1 MTFTDLQSD
10 ADVTAYAELLPP
22 AIYNDTVRDSVQT
35 SVSKGVSPEYAK
47 DLLIQALQ
55 EALKQYAKTTG
66 KTKAGRFMRWVAS
79 ILSYLKLR
87 P

>member
-1 MTFTDLQSD
+1 MTFTDLQTD
-10 ADVTAYAELLPP
+10 AEVTAYAELLPP

>member
-1 MTFTDLQSD
+1 MTYTDLQTD

-22 AIYNDTVRDSVQT
+22 AIYNDTVRLSVQT
-35 SVSKGVSPEYAK
+35 SVSKGVSPDFAK

-66 KTKAGRFMRWVAS
+66 KSRAGRFMRWIAG

>member
-1 MTFTDLQSD
+1 MTFTDLQTD
-10 ADVTAYAELLPP
+10 AEVTAYAELLPP

-47 DLLIQALQ
+47 DLLLQALQ
-55 EALKQYAKTTG
+55 AALRDYAKTTG
-66 KTKAGRFMRWVAS
+66 KTKAGRFMRWIAG

>member
-10 ADVTAYAELLPP
+10 AEVTAYAELLPP
-22 AIYNDTVRDSVQT
+22 AIYNDTVRSSVQS

-47 DLLIQALQ
+47 DLLLQALQ

-66 KTKAGRFMRWVAS
+66 KTKAGRVMRWVAR